1 MSASSLRAFTV
12 APMRPRRPPRLIL
25 TICAVASSALGG
37 ACIAKTFP
45 TPPASA
51 SAGAAARGV
60 RTGVL
65 IHGCHLGAKGWRKIM
80 WGDEQQQ
87 RLGRLPH
94 GVRLAWEENAC
105 VVVLGTGASEL
116 DGVVEGRYAVEYLIR
131 NWDKLRGFNEA
142 FSGVDLE
149 TMREAVQPS
158 LVAEVRSQNT
168 REELIEAGR
177 IFRKENCDRVILV
190 SSPTH
195 VPRCLRDA
203 CSAWLNSSHH
213 DSLPKDG
220 APSTRGEHVELVGIM
235 EHGNGEDEGD
245 WVGSGGEEAAKR
257 NEEEDK
263 ERRRQRLR
271 PWRPVILASPSG
283 TSYADYGPG
292 DVAIVEPPHR
302 GDSAPKTPSLP
313 HSARRAST
321 HVASGGDPAA
331 GTSKDVG
338 EGYEL
343 GERGFKEPRV
353 ATAPMLLHELVA
365 LALVVGK
372 GSEEQFRKEF
382 QELLRRYTDNENT

>member
-1 MSASSLRAFTV
+1 MLPFSAFGVLNRGTQLGSGSSCASSPFAYR
-12 APMRPRRPPRLIL
+12 
-25 TICAVASSALGG
+25 
-37 ACIAKTFP
+37 
-45 TPPASA
+45 TPPCSLAHPP
-51 SAGAAARGV
+51 AR
-60 RTGVL
+60 TF
-65 IHGCHLGAKGWRKIM
+65 W
-80 WGDEQQQ
+80 Q
-87 RLGRLPH
+87 
-94 GVRLAWEENAC
+94 
-105 VVVLGTGASEL
+105 
-116 DGVVEGRYAVEYLIR
+116 
-131 NWDKLRGFNEA
+131 
-142 FSGVDLE
+142 
-149 TMREAVQPS
+149 
-158 LVAEVRSQNT
+158 
-168 REELIEAGR
+168 
-177 IFRKENCDRVILV
+177 ENCDRVILV

-302 GDSAPKTPSLP
+302 GDSGRIPSDSADTPGINSYGPSLAPKTPSLP